1 MLRYLSGIAGLYS
14 AVFFF
19 SGHGTPCGRVVSNR
33 WMWQSMMGIF
43 VAALD
48 GKVSAA
54 PAAAPTNDLR
64 FTRVFYL
71 YFF

>member
-1 MLRYLSGIAGLYS
+1 MI
-14 AVFFF
+14 
-19 SGHGTPCGRVVSNR
+19 
-33 WMWQSMMGIF
+33 GIF
-43 VAALD
+43 VAALE